1 MKKFKKRNNKKFQNH
16 PPKIGDKVVTET
28 VVVYSNATVVW
39 QDGTI
44 ETGIASRQL
53 YPIHHLDEH
62 EFFPGDFVLATTET
76 NDLSYRDYGVI
87 QNVDHLGRT
96 ALVKWFRTY
105 TCTDVPR

>member
-62 EFFPGDFVLATTET
+62 VNKKKIEEIKIYIYTFF
-76 NDLSYRDYGVI
+76 YRNFSLVI
-87 QNVDHLGRT
+87 L
-96 ALVKWFRTY
+96 F
-105 TCTDVPR
+105 